1 MKPFVLVPA
10 CNRMVGDHAF
20 HIAGKKYLDAV
31 RLAGCQG
38 FVVPSLDASDVD
50 DVLDAADGVFLTGSP
65 SNVHPVNF
73 GEAVHNPDL
82 PLDLS
87 RDDWTLPLIPKL
99 LQRGIPLFA
108 ICRGFQE
115 TNVAL
120 GGTLHQAVQEVP
132 GHRDHRAA
140 RGAPAETQY
149 APAHTVQIVPGGT
162 LEGILGTG
170 SIQVNSVHG
179 QGANRLAGGL
189 RVEALAPDGLVEAFS
204 VTDAKGFNLC
214 VQWHPEWQAASNPV
228 SMKLLKAFGAACEA
242 YRSQRA
248 DRYRA
253 RHPEPDR

>member
-1 MKPFVLVPA
+1 VKPFVLVPA

-38 FVVPSLDASDVD
+38 FVVPSLDAADVD

-82 PLDLS
+82 PLDVA
-87 RDDWTLPLIPKL
+87 RDDWTLVLIPKL
-99 LQRGIPLFA
+99 LERGIPLFA
-108 ICRGFQE
+108 VCRGFQE

-120 GGTLHQAVQEVP
+120 GGSLHQAVQEVP
-132 GHRDHRAA
+132 GYSDHRAA
-140 RGAPAETQY
+140 KGAPAQVQY
-149 APAHTVQIVPGGT
+149 APAHPVQIVPGGT
-162 LEGILGTG
+162 LEGILGNG

-179 QGANRLAGGL
+179 QGANRLADGL
-189 RVEALAPDGLVEAFS
+189 RVEARAPDGLVEAFS
-204 VTDAKGFNLC
+204 VTGAKGFNLC

-248 DRYRA
+248 DRHRA